1 MAFKNL
7 AGAPVF
13 VPMGVEKN
21 SVNHQSRSRT
31 GDSTGSHSK
40 VQKRTIYMI
49 DSRSSFMLC
58 TWEVV
63 VSEAAMD
70 MKAGVPFE
78 KSSALGARRCTGTRH
93 ENVVWHGCPIYL
105 AAEFPI
111 NQVSNPDRLVWYSV
125 QYDITNAQVSVKCP
139 GFRVCIHHGW
149 SVDVLRGGFV

>member
-1 MAFKNL
+1 MALKSL

-13 VPMGVEKN
+13 VLMGVEKN
-21 SVNHQSRSRT
+21 SVNHQLRSQT

-40 VQKRTIYMI
+40 AQKRTIYMI

-93 ENVVWHGCPIYL
+93 KNVVWHGCLIYL

-111 NQVSNPDRLVWYSV
+111 NQVSNPDRLVWYS
-125 QYDITNAQVSVKCP
+125 ASVKVASNLFELIAIICAY
-139 GFRVCIHHGW
+139 
-149 SVDVLRGGFV
+149 SVLIF